1 MNAVLETKTVV
12 EPAPS
17 GGGDGKRV
25 AALMPAYNTG
35 DSINRAVASLV
46 NGTFPCDIY
55 IVDDGSDIPVSRI
68 LDNFPRTKIIRLD
81 KNTGVV
87 NARNV
92 GLTAILAQPYDF
104 VAFLDADDIAYPDR
118 IARQVE
124 FLDSHPEIAGVGTWV
139 RHIAE
144 KSGKPLFIERTPVTP
159 ATVRKG
165 LNYNSAV
172 INTTFMVRTNVLRLV
187 GLYSDRYSVAEDYEL
202 FRRISQQ
209 FSLSN
214 IPDVLADRQVLAT
227 GISLTNRRRQLLDR
241 LRIQLRYLDV
251 WEASSWLGMLKTL
264 VLFLVPV
271 RLLTTVKRYL
281 PSAALLPSVGV

>member
-25 AALMPAYNTG
+25 VALMPAYNTG

-92 GLTAILAQPYDF
+92 GLTAILAQLYDF
-104 VAFLDADDIAYPDR
+104 VALLDADDIAYPDR

-124 FLDSHPEIAGVGTWV
+124 FLDSHPEIAGVGTWA

-165 LNYNSAV
+165 LNYNSAI

-187 GLYSDRYSVAEDYEL
+187 GLYSDRYSVAEDYDL
-202 FRRISQQ
+202 FRRISQR

-251 WEASSWLGMLKTL
+251 WEASAWLGMLKTL

-271 RLLTTVKRYL
+271 RLLMMVKRYL